1 MPARNLTSQY
11 CFNGHSVVHHPLHQ
25 RFDSDIVMI
34 VAFAFSNSAFFLFL
48 FRFPFPFPSIFA
60 ADACFERIVDGG
72 GIELEAQAAAA
83 VD

>member
-11 CFNGHSVVHHPLHQ
+11 CFNGHSVVHYPLHQ

-48 FRFPFPFPSIFA
+48 FRFPFRFPSIFA
-60 ADACFERIVDGG
+60 ADASFERIVDGG
-72 GIELEAQAAAA
+72 GIELEAAAA